1 MGTGNQRPP
10 DVQYYIHLS
19 LSCQLIMMKVP
30 IRKGEIK
37 SGISVYLQIQNDKDG
52 TNIQQCTAHMH
63 IVAYTVAGDV
73 KTLMTNRKKQML
85 F

>member
-1 MGTGNQRPP
+1 MGIGNQRPP
-10 DVQYYIHLS
+10 DLQFYIHLS
-19 LSCQLIMMKVP
+19 LSSQLIMMKVP
-30 IRKGEIK
+30 MRKGEIK

-63 IVAYTVAGDV
+63 IVAYTVADV
-73 KTLMTNRKKQML
+73 KTLMTNRKKQIL

>member
-1 MGTGNQRPP
+1 
-10 DVQYYIHLS
+10 
-19 LSCQLIMMKVP
+19 MKVP

>member
-1 MGTGNQRPP
+1 M
-10 DVQYYIHLS
+10 
-19 LSCQLIMMKVP
+19 
-30 IRKGEIK
+30 RKGEIK

-63 IVAYTVAGDV
+63 IVAYTVADV
-73 KTLMTNRKKQML
+73 KTLMTNRKKQIL

>member
-1 MGTGNQRPP
+1 
-10 DVQYYIHLS
+10 
-19 LSCQLIMMKVP
+19 MKVP
-30 IRKGEIK
+30 MRKGEIK

-63 IVAYTVAGDV
+63 IVAYTVADV
-73 KTLMTNRKKQML
+73 KTLMTNRKKQIL